1 MPLSL
6 RPFLGMDDI
15 KIKIL
20 TGALRLYAHYG
31 IKSLTMDDVA
41 RELGIS
47 KKTLY
52 QYVTDKE
59 DLVNQAFSMHLENA
73 ERRCRNIFKEVHN
86 PIEEMLVICGWQCE
100 NVGKINPAAFFDL
113 KKYHPGSFNEFK
125 EFKQRV
131 ILPTIKSNLSRGMQE
146 EIYRSDLDID
156 AVVQI
161 YLHLIDF
168 TANPEITG
176 FSNIAKVI
184 NEIIQY
190 HLNSITTIKGRK
202 LLAKELEKI
211 HIHKS

>member
-1 MPLSL
+1 
-6 RPFLGMDDI
+6 MDEI
-15 KIKIL
+15 KRKIL
-20 TGALRLYAHYG
+20 SGALKLYAHYG

-52 QYVTDKE
+52 QYVADKE

-73 ERRCRNIFKEVHN
+73 ETKCRDIFKEVSN

-113 KKYHPGSFNEFK
+113 KKYHPDSYNEFRQ
-125 EFKQRV
+125 FKQRV
-131 ILPTIKSNLSRGMQE
+131 ILPTIIANLKRGIAD
-146 EIYRSDLDID
+146 EIYRSDLDLE
-156 AVVQI
+156 AVTQI

-176 FSNIAKVI
+176 FPNIAKVI
-184 NEIIQY
+184 DQIIQY
-190 HLNSITTIKGRK
+190 HLNAITTIKGRK